1 MSQTKHT
8 YKTRLLHSM
17 IAVLIT
23 VQLYTIYALD
33 NRFFTKPIRSFLFSV
48 HTYSGIVAFC
58 TLLLFWIV
66 IITRRQ
72 GTSFKELFPWV
83 SISALKNLFDDCVY
97 YLKSLC
103 HFKIPEHRTPAPLA
117 SAIHGLGIII
127 MSIMAITGVHRYI
140 VYQFAITKT
149 PLIKAITSLHGVF
162 GDYAWIY
169 LGVHA
174 SIALIN
180 HIAKKQKL
188 SAMWSFKK

>member
-1 MSQTKHT
+1 MSQIKHT
-8 YKTRLLHSM
+8 YKTRLLHCV

-48 HTYSGIVAFC
+48 HTYSGIVVFC
-58 TLLLFWIV
+58 ALFLFWIV
-66 IITRRQ
+66 IMTRQQ
-72 GTSFKELFPWV
+72 GTSVKELFPWV
-83 SISALKNLFDDCVY
+83 SVSALKNVFHDCGY
-97 YLKSLC
+97 YITSLR

-117 SAIHGLGIII
+117 SAIHGIGIII
-127 MSIMAITGVHRYI
+127 MSVMAISGVHRYL
-140 VYQFAITKT
+140 VYQLSITKT

-169 LGVHA
+169 LSIHA
-174 SIALIN
+174 SIALLN
-180 HIAKKQKL
+180 HIAKKQNL